1 MWRGRLRTEDADL
14 NNRIA
19 ATRGI
24 NHILDALSPAES
36 PRLMESLSAVF
47 FAANTVVLQPDR
59 AIESVYFP
67 LNGVVSLL
75 TPLGDGTTVEVATV
89 GNEGMIGVPLVP
101 NGSLSV
107 RAVAQMAGWV
117 IRLDAAQ
124 FLAELDRH
132 GPLRTVV
139 NDYLATL
146 VSQISQAAACNRLHS
161 NEQRLSRW
169 VLLSHDR
176 AGRDVFDISREFL
189 GQLLGSP
196 PLTVALSAGILEA
209 GGLIRYRLG
218 QLTIVD
224 RAGLESLACEC
235 YGVMRH
241 QLDRVAHQPL
251 EGQDQAASQLL
262 SGRVQGGRRQGVP
275 AAP

>member
-1 MWRGRLRTEDADL
+1 L

-36 PRLMESLSAVF
+36 PRLMGSLSPVF
-47 FAANTVVLQPDR
+47 FAVNTVVFEPDQ

-75 TPLGDGTTVEVATV
+75 TPLGDGTTLEVATV
-89 GNEGMIGVPLVP
+89 GNEGMVGVPLVP
-101 NGSLSV
+101 NGSLAL

-124 FLAELDRH
+124 FLDELDRH
-132 GPLRTVV
+132 GALRAVV
-139 NDYLATL
+139 NDYLTTL
-146 VSQISQAAACNRLHS
+146 VSQISQSAVCNRRHS
-161 NEQRLSRW
+161 SEQRLSRW
-169 VLLSHDR
+169 LLLSHDR
-176 AGRDVFDISREFL
+176 AGRDVFDISRQFL
-189 GQLLGSP
+189 GQLLGAP

-218 QLTIVD
+218 QLTVVD
-224 RAGLESLACEC
+224 RAGLESVACEC

-241 QLDRVAHQPL
+241 QLNRVAHQPPD
-251 EGQDQAASQLL
+251 GQDQAAGQVL
-262 SGRVQGGRRQGVP
+262 SGRARGSRRQGVP